1 MIKANNYSLSSKVL
15 IWNEH
20 VKIFKCPIHAIAEYK
35 EHIDPNILIFKS
47 EQATESLKTTH
58 VIVANQTDYL
68 THNVKAFTTFDEF
81 TFAYATMATLED
93 LFDHIEIHNQPGY
106 FEQMKYSNLEY
117 IPDDELIHSLRNES
131 IYNPDR
137 NIIELR
143 NKHIHKCMG
152 GGSGGKDDSNYLLLK
167 SSNIT
172 ANLKVDDIVF
182 SDRSDGFLETIK
194 KIDQIDVTSNEQ
206 RLLIETELTDCSN
219 LINQDLIEK
228 KSENLHLINLEN
240 NELNCKGGFSS
251 NSSLYVIKP
260 NSYISRLNR
269 QNSLINSIIIGRNS
283 HKFAYRIISI
293 KKIGKYYLFET
304 SDTLS
309 PMKIRT
315 KRGFF
320 KKIFRK
326 VVSFVSRIISKII
339 NFSVSWN
346 WNLRKTFTSTEK
358 KQYDLTTNN
367 NVKIGEASITLTL
380 QPTITV
386 SLSMQASLKG
396 IYITRAGI
404 ILDINA
410 NLNAKFNLNT
420 MSIDYD
426 WPEQAI
432 ISMKPIAYFVVPV
445 GPVALP
451 GITILF
457 VLHLI

>member
-293 KKIGKYYLFET
+293 KKIGKYYLLET

-346 WNLRKTFTSTEK
+346 WNLRKTFTRTEK

-451 GITILF
+451 GINILF